1 MWLLVCLVLAELVVG
16 CNGDRKELKTEIER
30 GKALFIR
37 NGCTVCHGESG
48 WGDGKIATSLRPP
61 PRDFRERGSY
71 KNGSDQASIA
81 RTIEKGVP
89 GTSMP
94 GYPHLVTAD
103 RRLIAVYIYS
113 LQK

>member
-1 MWLLVCLVLAELVVG
+1 MWLLVRLALAVLAVS
-16 CNGDRKELKTEIER
+16 CNGDRDESKTEIES

-48 WGDGKIATSLRPP
+48 WGDGKIAASLRPP
-61 PRDFRERGSY
+61 PRDFRDRGAY
-71 KNGSDQASIA
+71 KNGNDQTSIA

-94 GYPHLVTAD
+94 GYPHLVAAD

-113 LQK
+113 LKK